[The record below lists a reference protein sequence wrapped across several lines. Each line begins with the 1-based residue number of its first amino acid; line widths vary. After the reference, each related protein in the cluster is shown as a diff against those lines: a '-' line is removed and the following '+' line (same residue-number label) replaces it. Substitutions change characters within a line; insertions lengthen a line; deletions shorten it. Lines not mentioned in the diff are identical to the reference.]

1 MRIKEIFTNKFSSK
15 YGDSNNSFGQPLG
28 VKSIVLIS
36 VESSDGIIRSH
47 ELYAGIYVPDVIDVL
62 VEFIKPQ
69 YINKDFSLENFP
81 DNSTGIP
88 FITNSGLFKSIK
100 GAIDSC
106 IFQIILQQANITLV
120 QGIRNL
126 LNKEIRREKGS
137 EDIKYYASGG
147 SVAFSENECV
157 ADCSIA
163 ISANYDGFKMRC
175 GWQEFS
181 LDTKRVFSVNEYVK
195 NNIENKDFSLMIDFI
210 QGTLNPKINF
220 KDLEK
225 YISEFKSLNILW
237 FEEPLDPDNYSLYK
251 NLPYNYLFNFSLGES
266 FSSFNEYMTYQDILN
281 YYQIDVTHIGGFQE
295 AVKVLNY
302 FSNIQKKI
310 TFTSHVWG
318 SQVSLLLNLALC
330 KACNLIKWFE
340 IPLLSFE
347 INKHLFQQN
356 AIDPRTLNDEEL
368 DMLLSSLNINQNPK
382 YEFRPGSGYRI

>member
-1 MRIKEIFTNKFSSK
+1 MKIKRIFTNKFSSK

-62 VEFIKPQ
+62 VDFIKPQ
-69 YINKDFSLENFP
+69 YMKKEFTLESLP
-81 DNSTGIP
+81 DNSVGIP

-106 IFQIILQQANITLV
+106 IFQILLNQANITLV
-120 QGIRNL
+120 QGIKNL
-126 LNKEIRREKGS
+126 LNMKIQREKGS

-147 SVAFSENECV
+147 SVAFSEKECV
-157 ADCSIA
+157 ADCSVA
-163 ISANYDGFKMRC
+163 ISEKYDGFKMRC
-175 GWQEFS
+175 GWQDFS
-181 LDTKRVFSVNEYVK
+181 LDIKRVFYVNEYVK
-195 NNIENKDFSLMIDFI
+195 NNIENKDFSLMVDFI
-210 QGTLNPKINF
+210 QGTLHPKFNL

-237 FEEPLDPDNYSLYK
+237 FEEPLDPNNYTLYQ
-251 NLPYNYLFNFSLGES
+251 NLSNNYLYNFSLGES

-281 YYQIDVTHIGGFQE
+281 YYQIDVTHLGGFEE
-295 AVKVLNY
+295 AVNVLNY
-302 FSNIQKKI
+302 FSNKPKKI

-347 INKHLFQQN
+347 INNHLFKKN
-356 AIDPRTLNDEEL
+356 IIDPRKINDEQI

-382 YEFRPGSGYRI
+382 YEFKPGSGYRI